1 MKWEDYYVP
10 RDFYGDAQIY
20 ARNYC
25 KKHPD
30 ADRQAAYFAAQD
42 AAELYE
48 RSSKLRKV
56 KFRSF
61 VHWKIVNDLY
71 KNRRLQKKMMTE
83 ELKASIIRDYETGM
97 TAKEIAERYG
107 LHPHTIHNNIM
118 NWAAKGLLELRS
130 STAQLQNKPVHKPS
144 NKKKEPETA
153 ATVTGSEDSGESDIA
168 TIITP
173 ETENVKPINFV
184 EAASVLEDYFHD
196 WFGGNMEI
204 VECRA
209 SNRDNSVQL
218 IMEDA
223 NGQTYAL
230 QFKKVED

>member
-30 ADRQAAYFAAQD
+30 ADSQTAYFAVQE
-42 AAELYE
+42 AADLYE

-71 KNRRLQKKMMTE
+71 MNRRLQKKMITE

-97 TAKEIAERYG
+97 TAKDIAERYG
-107 LHPHTIHNNIM
+107 LHPHTTHNNIV
-118 NWAAKGLLELRS
+118 NWAKKGLLELRP

-153 ATVTGSEDSGESDIA
+153 ATATGSENTNQNNVTE
-168 TIITP
+168 IIPP
-173 ETENVKPINFV
+173 EIENVKSINFV
-184 EAASVLEDYFHD
+184 EAASILEDYFHD
-196 WFGGNMEI
+196 WFGGNMSV
-204 VECRA
+204 VESRA

-218 IMEDA
+218 VLEDK
-223 NGQTYAL
+223 NGQSYAL
-230 QFKKVED
+230 QFKKLGD

>member
-30 ADRQAAYFAAQD
+30 ADRQAAYFAAQE
-42 AAELYE
+42 AADLYD

-71 KNRRLQKKMMTE
+71 MNRRLQKKMITE
-83 ELKASIIRDYETGM
+83 ELKASIIRDYKAGVKV
-97 TAKEIAERYG
+97 KEMAERYQ
-107 LHPHTIHNNIM
+107 LNPKTVQYHISNC
-118 NWAAKGLLELRS
+118 AKKGLLKLRNS
-130 STAQLQNKPVHKPS
+130 ESAQNKRS

-153 ATVTGSEDSGESDIA
+153 ATVTGSENTNQNNVTE
-168 TIITP
+168 IIP
-173 ETENVKPINFV
+173 LETENVKSINFV
-184 EAASVLEDYFHD
+184 EAASILEDYFHD
-196 WFGGNMEI
+196 WFGGNMSV
-204 VECRA
+204 VESRA

-218 IMEDA
+218 VLEDK
-223 NGQTYAL
+223 NGQSYAL
-230 QFKKVED
+230 QFKKLGD